1 MGLKTFDEEAIN
13 KFKEWYFEFHYMYG
27 KFPDILYPG
36 EILTIDKLKKI
47 MNNSTNI
54 IINEYNDSNTFD
66 NIFYT
71 QIFTDKKIIIF
82 GEENKIKEYERSFE
96 KNTPKIC
103 EKIFCFLEEKNL
115 FEDERDYAKA
125 LIALANNDLLYFGKK
140 LKYENPKQD
149 YSSIVNNLDD
159 GLLKKYVYKK

>member
-1 MGLKTFDEEAIN
+1 MKEVLK
-13 KFKEWYFEFHYMYG
+13 
-27 KFPDILYPG
+27 
-36 EILTIDKLKKI
+36 
-47 MNNSTNI
+47 
-54 IINEYNDSNTFD
+54 
-66 NIFYT
+66 
-71 QIFTDKKIIIF
+71 
-82 GEENKIKEYERSFE
+82 

-125 LIALANNDLLYFGKK
+125 LIALANNDFLYFGKK

>member
-1 MGLKTFDEEAIN
+1 
-13 KFKEWYFEFHYMYG
+13 
-27 KFPDILYPG
+27 
-36 EILTIDKLKKI
+36 

-66 NIFYT
+66 NFFYT

-103 EKIFCFLEEKNL
+103 EKIFCFLEEKYL
-115 FEDERDYAKA
+115 FEDERVYAKA

>member
-1 MGLKTFDEEAIN
+1 
-13 KFKEWYFEFHYMYG
+13 
-27 KFPDILYPG
+27 
-36 EILTIDKLKKI
+36 

-103 EKIFCFLEEKNL
+103 EKFFCFLEEKN
-115 FEDERDYAKA
+115 Y
-125 LIALANNDLLYFGKK
+125 
-140 LKYENPKQD
+140 LKMKEIMQKH
-149 YSSIVNNLDD
+149 
-159 GLLKKYVYKK
+159 

>member
-1 MGLKTFDEEAIN
+1 
-13 KFKEWYFEFHYMYG
+13 
-27 KFPDILYPG
+27 
-36 EILTIDKLKKI
+36 

-96 KNTPKIC
+96 K
-103 EKIFCFLEEKNL
+103 
-115 FEDERDYAKA
+115 
-125 LIALANNDLLYFGKK
+125 
-140 LKYENPKQD
+140 KYTKD
-149 YSSIVNNLDD
+149 M
-159 GLLKKYVYKK
+159 

>member
-1 MGLKTFDEEAIN
+1 MR
-13 KFKEWYFEFHYMYG
+13 KF
-27 KFPDILYPG
+27 
-36 EILTIDKLKKI
+36 
-47 MNNSTNI
+47 
-54 IINEYNDSNTFD
+54 
-66 NIFYT
+66 
-71 QIFTDKKIIIF
+71 
-82 GEENKIKEYERSFE
+82 
-96 KNTPKIC
+96 
-103 EKIFCFLEEKNL
+103 FCFLEEKNL